1 MVVPD
6 LILETTKTI
15 KIIKKTTSPTYS
27 TTIRILKIK
36 EEICCVIEA
45 SKRIP
50 KAELPAEGNL
60 RNTRIL
66 GV

>member
-6 LILETTKTI
+6 LILESTKTI
-15 KIIKKTTSPTYS
+15 KIIKKTVSSSYS

-36 EEICCVIEA
+36 EEICCVVES

-50 KAELPAEGNL
+50 KAELPTEGNYK
-60 RNTRIL
+60 
-66 GV
+66 